1 MPVSRKKVEVKD
13 PSQSKVS
20 LDMLRNAEI
29 VDETAVATPE
39 ESFDDSRPSLETLNS
54 AEMVDETPL
63 IETSTNQE
71 PDGKI
76 EPDIKVVDGISED
89 DVVEKFKKFGDGTL
103 DKKMEEAVSLLETAT
118 NHVNQLTAR
127 NQEILSENSKLKAEI
142 ESVRRAHAESNSIS
156 NSKKSHELE
165 LENQIVQLKNKLS
178 SLQKDYHALT
188 ELHKEAILKTP
199 EKLIPKPVI
208 EEKPIKIKKSNSWE
222 PPTHNPYKSFSKK
235 YRT

>member
-1 MPVSRKKVEVKD
+1 MPVLRKKVEIKD

-20 LDMLRNAEI
+20 LEMLRNAEI
-29 VDETAVATPE
+29 VDETAVTTPE
-39 ESFDDSRPSLETLNS
+39 ESFGDSRPSLETLNS
-54 AEMVDETPL
+54 AEMIDETPL
-63 IETSTNQE
+63 IETSINQE
-71 PDGKI
+71 PDDKI

-89 DVVEKFKKFGDGTL
+89 DVVEKFKKFEDGTL
-103 DKKMEEAVSLLETAT
+103 DKKVEEAVSLLETAT
-118 NHVNQLTAR
+118 NRVNQLTAR

-142 ESVRRAHAESNSIS
+142 ESVRRAHVESNFIL
-156 NSKKSHELE
+156 NSKKNHELE
-165 LENQIVQLKNKLS
+165 LENQIVELKNKLS
-178 SLQKDYHALT
+178 ILQKDYHALT

-222 PPTHNPYKSFSKK
+222 PPIHNPYKSFSKK

>member
-1 MPVSRKKVEVKD
+1 MPVLRKKVEIKD

-20 LDMLRNAEI
+20 LEMLRNAEI

-39 ESFDDSRPSLETLNS
+39 ESFYDSRPSLETLNS

-63 IETSTNQE
+63 IETSINQE
-71 PDGKI
+71 PDDKI

-89 DVVEKFKKFGDGTL
+89 DVVEKFKKFEDGTL
-103 DKKMEEAVSLLETAT
+103 DKKVEEAVSLLETAT

-142 ESVRRAHAESNSIS
+142 ESVRRAHAESNFIL
-156 NSKKSHELE
+156 NSKKNHELE
-165 LENQIVQLKNKLS
+165 LENQIVELKNKLS
-178 SLQKDYHALT
+178 ILQKDYHALT

>member
-20 LDMLRNAEI
+20 LEMLRNAEI
-29 VDETAVATPE
+29 VDETAVTTPE
-39 ESFDDSRPSLETLNS
+39 ESFGDSRPSLETLNS
-54 AEMVDETPL
+54 AEMIDETPL
-63 IETSTNQE
+63 IETSINQE
-71 PDGKI
+71 PDDKI

-89 DVVEKFKKFGDGTL
+89 DVVEKFKKFEDGTL
-103 DKKMEEAVSLLETAT
+103 DKKVEEAVSLLETAT
-118 NHVNQLTAR
+118 NRVNQLTAR

-142 ESVRRAHAESNSIS
+142 ESVRRAHVESNFIL
-156 NSKKSHELE
+156 NSKKNHELE
-165 LENQIVQLKNKLS
+165 LENQIVELKNKLS
-178 SLQKDYHALT
+178 ILQKDYHALT